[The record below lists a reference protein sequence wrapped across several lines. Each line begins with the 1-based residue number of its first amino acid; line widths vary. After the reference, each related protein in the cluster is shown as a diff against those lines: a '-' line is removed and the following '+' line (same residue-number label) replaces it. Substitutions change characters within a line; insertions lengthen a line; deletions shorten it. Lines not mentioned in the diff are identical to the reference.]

1 MRIIGI
7 TGGIG
12 TGKSTVLRLLGE
24 EFQAYIVET
33 DKLAHQLMMPGK
45 EAYEKIVNYF
55 GTEILKEDGSIN
67 RERLGSIV
75 FQKETELAALN
86 AIVHPAVKRYIIA
99 DIEEKRRTGDVKL
112 YVIEAA
118 LLIEDGYKA
127 ICDEIWYI
135 YVEKEERIKRLIAGR
150 GEKREKWEAVIEN
163 QSSDAFYKEN
173 CDQIVEN
180 GGDLHNTAERIR
192 DLLGE
197 DNMA

>member
-1 MRIIGI
+1 M
-7 TGGIG
+7 
-12 TGKSTVLRLLGE
+12 
-24 EFQAYIVET
+24 A
-33 DKLAHQLMMPGK
+33 D
-45 EAYEKIVNYF
+45 
-55 GTEILKEDGSIN
+55 
-67 RERLGSIV
+67 
-75 FQKETELAALN
+75 LN

-197 DNMA
+197 DNIA

>member
-33 DKLAHQLMMPGK
+33 DKLAHQPMMPGK
-45 EAYEKIVNYF
+45 EAYEKIVNHF
-55 GTEILKEDGSIN
+55 GNGILKEDGSIN